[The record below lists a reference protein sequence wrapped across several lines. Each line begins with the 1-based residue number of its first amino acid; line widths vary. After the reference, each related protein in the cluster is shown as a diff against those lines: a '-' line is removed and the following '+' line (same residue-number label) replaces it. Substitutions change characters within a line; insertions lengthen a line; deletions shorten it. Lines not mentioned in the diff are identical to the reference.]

1 MVPLSPRLEH
11 NPWAWGRNC
20 WKVGNARQF
29 GQAIP
34 AKGKL
39 NLYNLPSALSGE
51 ARKAMADAGRAVP
64 DAAAKSWVAAMLA
77 ADGQDERDRGLFEG
91 YMALQDAEG
100 MLRTAERLVAN
111 VGDADAYVDRA
122 AAKVFAKNDRGA
134 FDDLDTALRLDPKNP
149 RALRAR
155 KYLRDELG

>member
-1 MVPLSPRLEH
+1 
-11 NPWAWGRNC
+11 
-20 WKVGNARQF
+20 
-29 GQAIP
+29 
-34 AKGKL
+34 
-39 NLYNLPSALSGE
+39 
-51 ARKAMADAGRAVP
+51 
-64 DAAAKSWVAAMLA
+64 MLA